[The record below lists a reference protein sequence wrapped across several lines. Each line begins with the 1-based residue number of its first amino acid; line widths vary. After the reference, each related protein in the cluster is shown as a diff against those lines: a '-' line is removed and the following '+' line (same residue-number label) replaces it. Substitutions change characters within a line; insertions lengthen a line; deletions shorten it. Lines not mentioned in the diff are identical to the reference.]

1 MKRIGELM
9 ARGEMTKVGDR
20 VRMFDGVETREY
32 TVSGLDEFEEMIGIV
47 DDDGNEI
54 ITPFWDI
61 CEWEVI

>member
-1 MKRIGELM
+1 MKGIGELM
-9 ARGEMTKVGDR
+9 ARGEMMKVGDR